1 VSGHLRRSGS
11 PSGSG
16 SILLAAIGWLLV
28 AAVVVLPFVHTFTRL
43 SFIDEYQHVDYLA
56 KTQQLE
62 HVNGG
67 ERVGQVAMREQACR
81 GMDLEGVVLPK
92 CGKRHYDP
100 VEFPGA
106 GFNHTYADPPTY
118 YLITA
123 PLTSAVQKVTGLD
136 SMVTAARSIGVLWLG
151 AGLTATWALALRLG
165 ASRRAAVGATLLI
178 ATTPAVMLSGGTV
191 TTDAPQLLAGGILCL
206 VALAVVEGRRAWWW
220 LAPTAFAVSAFK
232 VTSLAAVGLV
242 AVLLVATW
250 WARRR
255 GPTADDDAT
264 TAEDV
269 TGPGATTTVTDA
281 TTATHEWRALAAMLV
296 GAVIPLVAWNA
307 YSSATAFS
315 SVDDIPVGQ
324 QFKVTHLTWASLTDS
339 VPRMVSPVRRP
350 SAPVF
355 VMSDTVTVLLAL
367 TNVLLVIAC
376 VAVAWYGSQ
385 RQVVTRL
392 ALGTA
397 VAMALGAPAYLV
409 MLYVTEHVSYWIPGR
424 YGLSILPAAAAL
436 LAVAASRRN
445 VGGSALLV
453 LGGLSAVALL
463 AQTI

>member
-1 VSGHLRRSGS
+1 MGPVGV
-11 PSGSG
+11 
-16 SILLAAIGWLLV
+16 LLAGVGWVLV
-28 AAVVVLPFVHTFTRL
+28 AAVVVLPFVHSFTRL
-43 SFIDEYQHVDYLA
+43 SYIDEYQHVDYLA
-56 KTQQLE
+56 KTQKLE

-81 GMDLEGVVLPK
+81 GMDLPGVVLPK

-118 YLITA
+118 YLVTA
-123 PLTSAVQKVTGLD
+123 PLTSVVQKVTGVD
-136 SMVTAARSIGVLWLG
+136 SMVTAARSVGVLWLG
-151 AGLTATWALALRLG
+151 AGLAATWALALRLG

-178 ATTPAVMLSGGTV
+178 ATTPAVMLSAGTV
-191 TTDAPQLLAGGILCL
+191 TTDAPQLLAGGIMCL

-220 LAPTAFAVSAFK
+220 LAPTAFAASAIK
-232 VTSLAAVGLV
+232 VTSLAVVGVV

-255 GPTADDDAT
+255 GTDVADGDAVA
-264 TAEDV
+264 AEDADRGRRGTV
-269 TGPGATTTVTDA
+269 RSAPRVARAARDAGRGPGPARRVERLLLRHRVRERRRHPGGAAVQGHAPDLGGPQRQRPQDDLARTPPLRA
-281 TTATHEWRALAAMLV
+281 RLRHERHRDPGAGAHQRPADHRLRRGRLVRLAATG
-296 GAVIPLVAWNA
+296 GA
-307 YSSATAFS
+307 
-315 SVDDIPVGQ
+315 
-324 QFKVTHLTWASLTDS
+324 
-339 VPRMVSPVRRP
+339 
-350 SAPVF
+350 
-355 VMSDTVTVLLAL
+355 
-367 TNVLLVIAC
+367 
-376 VAVAWYGSQ
+376 
-385 RQVVTRL
+385 RL

-397 VAMALGAPAYLV
+397 VAMALGAPAYLL

-445 VGGSALLV
+445 VGSTALLV